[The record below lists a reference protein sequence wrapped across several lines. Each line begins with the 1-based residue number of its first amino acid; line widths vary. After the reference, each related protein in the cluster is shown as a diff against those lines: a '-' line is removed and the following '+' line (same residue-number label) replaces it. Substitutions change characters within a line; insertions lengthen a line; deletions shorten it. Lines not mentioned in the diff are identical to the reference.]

1 MRISDWSSD
10 VCSSDLKGKLSHDI
24 IKRCPY
30 LPVPSVLT
38 RRFGSIEA
46 AYNAVGFQPRR
57 HYQVN
62 DIGLPYS
69 DEELLDQIRRI
80 YREQERLTIDII
92 DKYPLTPRLSY
103 FIARFGGFRNLVR
116 RSEVHTYEL
125 QSLMRTSYAVF
136 SWKKQ
141 KLHE

>member
-10 VCSSDLKGKLSHDI
+10 VCSSDL
-24 IKRCPY
+24 
-30 LPVPSVLT
+30 
-38 RRFGSIEA
+38 

-92 DKYPLTPRLSY
+92 DKDPLTPSRSY
-103 FIARFGGFRNLVR
+103 FIARFGGFRNIVR
-116 RSEVHTYEL
+116 LAGLPIPPRSQRSEERRGGEESVSTCRE
-125 QSLMRTSYAVF
+125 R
-136 SWKKQ
+136 WRGDN
-141 KLHE
+141 

>member
-92 DKYPLTPRLSY
+92 DKDPLTPSRSY
-103 FIARFGGFRNLVR
+103 FIARFGGFRNIVR
-116 RSEVHTYEL
+116 LADRKSTRLNSSH
-125 QSLMRTSYAVF
+125 
-136 SWKKQ
+136 
-141 KLHE
+141 

>member
-1 MRISDWSSD
+1 MRISCWSSD
-10 VCSSDLKGKLSHDI
+10 VCSSDRPLSMQELTDGLARLLAEKGKLSHDI

-80 YREQERLTIDII
+80 YSEQERLTIDII
-92 DKYPLTPRLSY
+92 DKDPLTQSRPY
-103 FIARFGGFRNLVR
+103 FIAWFGGFRNK
-116 RSEVHTYEL
+116 SEQPRV
-125 QSLMRTSYAVF
+125 
-136 SWKKQ
+136 
-141 KLHE
+141 